1 MIQTG
6 IFSVDKLDVNII
18 LLPKKT
24 AYKEKFRKPKS

>member
-18 LLPKKT
+18 LLPKQTIIQKRIEKT
-24 AYKEKFRKPKS
+24 